1 MSEGVRSLEEMRA
14 CYTADRF
21 AIEAVGAQIDSC
33 GDGFAVCSLE
43 IRPVHVNGHGM
54 VMGGVSFT
62 LGDFAFAVFC
72 NRNQIDTVS
81 LSATI
86 SYLGRCKGE
95 ELIATVLPIKEG
107 HSVKTAEVR
116 ICDDLGNAVA
126 HMTLNGFCMA

>member
-1 MSEGVRSLEEMRA
+1 MIEQEKLKAYFYDDTFATQTVGIVI
-14 CYTADRF
+14 DRV
-21 AIEAVGAQIDSC
+21 EPES
-33 GDGFAVCSLE
+33 AVCRLRVSDKHRNARGE
-43 IRPVHVNGHGM
+43 

-107 HSVKTAEVR
+107 RSVKTAEVR